1 MAGKYLL
8 YVALEQGDG
17 QSDDFDTLDEV
28 VEAVSELTRKTFES
42 GRRLVTFSVG
52 DMELT
57 EIEGNVVEGQWALD
71 QGHNHA
77 GVVLCGPD
85 CPRHES
91 KEN

>member
-8 YVALEQGDG
+8 YVALEQGEG
-17 QSDDFDTLDEV
+17 SSADFDTLDEV
-28 VEAVSELTRKTFES
+28 VDAVSELTRNTFES

-57 EIEGNVVEGQWALD
+57 EVEPSPEIE
-71 QGHNHA
+71 
-77 GVVLCGPD
+77 
-85 CPRHES
+85 

>member
-57 EIEGNVVEGQWALD
+57 EIESVPQTE
-71 QGHNHA
+71 
-77 GVVLCGPD
+77 
-85 CPRHES
+85 
-91 KEN
+91 KED